1 MIIVMALLTY
11 CHEQWD
17 QDQAMMSKSLFR
29 TVSDHSVYVAT
40 IITQQGTFYKMCLRK
55 VMVIDLKFLD
65 IMREG
70 NKISQNASLSLH
82 LAAGLWCLTLVVLTN
97 AYTGKLTAYLAVPKL
112 EPIVNTLI
120 ELAASRDKK
129 LTMDFESDL
138 SKMFL
143 VSATSTLNPLF
154 E

>member
-1 MIIVMALLTY
+1 
-11 CHEQWD
+11 
-17 QDQAMMSKSLFR
+17 MS
-29 TVSDHSVYVAT
+29 
-40 IITQQGTFYKMCLRK
+40 
-55 VMVIDLKFLD
+55 IDFKFPKYFL
-65 IMREG
+65 REG
-70 NKISQNASLSLH
+70 NKLSQKASLSLH
-82 LAAGLWCLTLVVLTN
+82 LTVGLWCLTLVVLIN

-143 VSATSTLNPLF
+143 VSASSTSKPLF